1 MGYREIPK
9 IWSDG
14 DDKFKPGSNFRKSLA
29 ATWWNETLA
38 SVASE
43 VSDPE
48 GTGKKATSDQIDGW
62 YIGDGKESS
71 LQGQAYTYMYGRYHA
86 ILGDGAVS
94 KLDPNVTYLAMDLAT
109 LRKNFG
115 TPGGVGMDSYV
126 ASSAGELKGYIFQ
139 MKSAATAGAAPARPN
154 YARSQAEV
162 DAEAAKFKKAMDM
175 FATSGSSVPIAG
187 ASGTSVADFKEQC
200 FMLAHIFK
208 FVDYKMNNVELVE
221 RKRLPY
227 STGGGSSSDGKVKN
241 ACLMIDS
248 EPYGFMN
255 KLTQYSS
262 QSTLLNL
269 QTSEVS
275 SLVPQIRLF
284 KVYEN
289 DEGEEISQEF
299 HFDSA
304 PTKNSIEFALSD
316 RRKRGV
322 GAGINDF
329 TFSYEGTNPFGVK
342 KSIKASLTLF
352 AASFDELFRP
362 RNNLQ
367 DKLYR
372 YVDLALKTGGPNL
385 ANKLDATKGTVE
397 YENLTRLNFR
407 IKAVVGWQTP
417 KGKTGAASSDLTKA
431 VNNSFVTLNLTP
443 TIHKFDIADD
453 GSVRFNV
460 QYLAYIESHFDNKM
474 FSVFGTESS
483 FKNSLIRKLTESS
496 LSQNCQPKEMAAIK
510 DKFQKEAKDDIRNI
524 ASSIITSLTKK
535 RLLRYVNIPYS
546 KLRSLNMEGPYS
558 DFGKDFNTKA
568 TAPDPAI
575 KKKIDGLLSTG
586 KALSTRDRAAAL
598 NRGAFSTRPSMGG
611 SVGKYSCAFF
621 YVSDLIDTIIEGI
634 DDRLESADS
643 ILSEIEK
650 DAGLMMLID
659 DELLHEEKLAYI
671 NQKNAFKKMRV
682 LLGPLEI
689 VNQQDP
695 TVSKFI
701 NMGDIPVSVKYFTQW
716 LAKNTMNRATVIYP
730 LPRFLDQFFKNF
742 VATFLNDDTCF
753 EGAVKQRTLLTQAV
767 VTSYKKKISDD
778 SDVITTAIDK
788 MRIALKS
795 TILSRLPASKWP
807 AYTGNPSDPWPIL
820 NISGVS
826 NTPISD
832 AGAESEINYLTYFA
846 GRANPAEKQNGDYNE
861 DKENGIHH
869 YVIGKDRGIVKKIRM
884 TATNIPFLKEVRFA
898 QEGYNGLE
906 QLREVYDVNI
916 DSYANVG
923 VFPGTYIYVDP
934 RGWSP
939 TTGVANEKELKQMHA
954 DKIITAETLASVLEN
969 DLTRFGI
976 GGYYMVKRSEH
987 SFGPGKANTVI
998 QAQWVMS
1005 SNDNSGNSSKPAA
1018 INKPSK
1024 SKCQVK
1030 GSDTTSAPES
1040 TRSAEITSYVES
1052 VEAVATTKS
1061 WADAGAI
1068 DVS

>member
-1 MGYREIPK
+1 MGSREVDPL
-9 IWSDG
+9 WSDI
-14 DDKFKPGSNFRKSLA
+14 DEKFKPGSNFRKSLA
-29 ATWWNETLA
+29 ETWWDETLA
-38 SVASE
+38 KVASQ
-43 VSDPE
+43 VSNPE
-48 GTGKKATSDQIDGW
+48 PGGGKATAQQINDL
-62 YIGDGKESS
+62 YIGTTGAGA
-71 LQGQAYTYMYGRYHA
+71 QRGAYTHMYGRYHA

-94 KLDPNVTYLAMDLAT
+94 NLDPGVTYQVWDTAT
-109 LRKNFG
+109 LKAKFP
-115 TPGGVGMDSYV
+115 PGGTGMDNLVENSSGRLMAFV
-126 ASSAGELKGYIFQ
+126 ALQ
-139 MKSAATAGAAPARPN
+139 RHTASPGAAGTSPTRP
-154 YARSQAEV
+154 QAEV
-162 DAEAAKFKKAMDM
+162 DAEAARFKKAMDM

-289 DEGEEISQEF
+289 DKGEEISQEF

-304 PTKNSIEFALSD
+304 PTKNSIEFALAD

-322 GAGINDF
+322 GAGISDF

-510 DKFQKEAKDDIRNI
+510 DKFQKKAKDDIRNI

-568 TAPDPAI
+568 TAPSPAI

-598 NRGAFSTRPSMGG
+598 NRGAFSTRPSKGG
-611 SVGKYSCAFF
+611 RAGKYSCAFF

-650 DAGLMMLID
+650 DTGLMKLINA
-659 DELLHEEKLAYI
+659 ELLHEEKLAYI

-701 NMGDIPVSVKYFTQW
+701 NMGDIPVSVKYFTEW
-716 LAKNTMNRATVIYP
+716 LARNTMNRATVVYP
-730 LPRFLDQFFKNF
+730 LPRFLDQFFKSF
-742 VATFLNDDTCF
+742 VGTFLNDDTCF

-767 VTSYKKKISDD
+767 VTSYKKKPSDD

-788 MRIALKS
+788 MRTALES
-795 TILSRLPASKWP
+795 TILSRLPVSKWP

-846 GRANPAEKQNGDYNE
+846 GRANPAEKQNGDYGE

-869 YVIGKDRGIVKKIRM
+869 YAIGKDRGIVKKIRM

-939 TTGVANEKELKQMHA
+939 TTEVANEKELKQMHKA
-954 DKIITAETLASVLEN
+954 GQITAATLTSILEN

-1005 SNDNSGNSSKPAA
+1005 TNDNSGDSSKPASVS
-1018 INKPSK
+1018 KPSK

-1030 GSDTTSAPES
+1030 GSSNNTVASES

-1052 VEAVATTKS
+1052 VESVATTKS
-1061 WADAGAI
+1061 WAAAGAI
-1068 DVS
+1068 DSPA

>member
-1 MGYREIPK
+1 MGSREIDPLWADGNPK
-9 IWSDG
+9 
-14 DDKFKPGSNFRKSLA
+14 FNPGSNFRKSLA
-29 ATWWNETLA
+29 ETWWDETLVK
-38 SVASE
+38 VASQ
-43 VSDPE
+43 VSSPA
-48 GTGKKATSDQIDGW
+48 GTGPATPDQIYDW
-62 YIGDGKESS
+62 YIDDGTASS
-71 LQGQAYTYMYGRYHA
+71 LQREAYTYMYGRYHA
-86 ILGDGAVS
+86 ILGDGATS
-94 KLDPNVTYLAMDLAT
+94 ELDSTVTYSVMDLPT

-115 TPGGVGMDSYV
+115 TPGGTGMDNYV
-126 ASSAGELKGYIFQ
+126 ETTAGRLMAFVALQ
-139 MKSAATAGAAPARPN
+139 RNPAGAAPTGPG

-162 DAEAAKFKKAMDM
+162 DAEAARFKKAMDM

-289 DEGEEISQEF
+289 DKGEEISQEF

-304 PTKNSIEFALSD
+304 PTKNSIEFALAD

-322 GAGINDF
+322 GAGISDF

-558 DFGKDFNTKA
+558 D
-568 TAPDPAI
+568 
-575 KKKIDGLLSTG
+575 L
-586 KALSTRDRAAAL
+586 
-598 NRGAFSTRPSMGG
+598 
-611 SVGKYSCAFF
+611 C
-621 YVSDLIDTIIEGI
+621 
-634 DDRLESADS
+634 
-643 ILSEIEK
+643 
-650 DAGLMMLID
+650 
-659 DELLHEEKLAYI
+659 
-671 NQKNAFKKMRV
+671 
-682 LLGPLEI
+682 
-689 VNQQDP
+689 
-695 TVSKFI
+695 
-701 NMGDIPVSVKYFTQW
+701 
-716 LAKNTMNRATVIYP
+716 
-730 LPRFLDQFFKNF
+730 
-742 VATFLNDDTCF
+742 
-753 EGAVKQRTLLTQAV
+753 
-767 VTSYKKKISDD
+767 
-778 SDVITTAIDK
+778 
-788 MRIALKS
+788 
-795 TILSRLPASKWP
+795 
-807 AYTGNPSDPWPIL
+807 
-820 NISGVS
+820 
-826 NTPISD
+826 
-832 AGAESEINYLTYFA
+832 
-846 GRANPAEKQNGDYNE
+846 
-861 DKENGIHH
+861 
-869 YVIGKDRGIVKKIRM
+869 
-884 TATNIPFLKEVRFA
+884 
-898 QEGYNGLE
+898 
-906 QLREVYDVNI
+906 
-916 DSYANVG
+916 
-923 VFPGTYIYVDP
+923 
-934 RGWSP
+934 
-939 TTGVANEKELKQMHA
+939 
-954 DKIITAETLASVLEN
+954 
-969 DLTRFGI
+969 
-976 GGYYMVKRSEH
+976 
-987 SFGPGKANTVI
+987 
-998 QAQWVMS
+998 
-1005 SNDNSGNSSKPAA
+1005 
-1018 INKPSK
+1018 
-1024 SKCQVK
+1024 
-1030 GSDTTSAPES
+1030 
-1040 TRSAEITSYVES
+1040 
-1052 VEAVATTKS
+1052 
-1061 WADAGAI
+1061 
-1068 DVS
+1068 